1 MKQEERRVT
10 FNSKERR
17 MLKELISKYKL
28 SETELA
34 TKFQV
39 DQRTIQ
45 RWLNGDSVPFYTTR
59 KYISQIYNGY
69 KARGQNENRN

>member
-45 RWLNGDSVPFYTTR
+45 RWLNGDSVPFYATR

-69 KARGQNENRN
+69 KTRG